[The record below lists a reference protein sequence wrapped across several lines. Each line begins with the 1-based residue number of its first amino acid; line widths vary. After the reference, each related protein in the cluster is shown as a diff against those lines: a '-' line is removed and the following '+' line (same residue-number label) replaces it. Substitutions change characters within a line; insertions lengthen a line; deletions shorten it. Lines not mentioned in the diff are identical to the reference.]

1 MLIPPV
7 PTRSLIPARSPAML
21 GLLTLLWLAACATP
35 ATIAAGQWVQ
45 APVVS
50 FHPHGSGDPWLHV
63 GADVAS
69 ETRGTGQVAAYLVD
83 DAGADGHV
91 RRFGAKPPTVRVIA
105 GAAPDMFLD
114 VVMAVR
120 LVNASLP
127 DNWQLR
133 FDPRPGAARSGQPRY
148 REILVAF
155 QPHGQWPAGLSAGPK
170 ARGLA
175 ERWFRP
181 DNGVILSGRIW
192 IDTGPRALIDAQP
205 RLFIIVH
212 EILHTLGRNHP
223 RASFSTVMNS
233 PPRGA
238 PGHVLHPLDREA
250 LTATYGWLEPGTPA
264 SRIAAVLAK
273 WSEYPVRLAD
283 RLQLPEGPCRLAAG
297 CAAAPAVS
305 FGVAA
310 RNGLTQPWATGPRPR
325 TSLRD
330 SALSETVRWA
340 GRVLG
345 FTPGGEPVAGTAVL
359 TVDMAT
365 LDARLL
371 LDGLETGAGHPW
383 GRGRLEYAVTVRGNT
398 FAQTRG
404 DEGVVTGAFL
414 SPGHELAGG
423 VLKRHDLTAAWGGKR

>member
-1 MLIPPV
+1 MVIVPV
-7 PTRSLIPARSPAML
+7 LTRSLIPARSPAL
-21 GLLTLLWLAACATP
+21 PGLLALLLLAACATH

-83 DAGADGHV
+83 DAGADGRV

-105 GAAPDMFLD
+105 GAAPDMVLD
-114 VVMAVR
+114 VLMAVR

-127 DNWQLR
+127 DGWQLS
-133 FDPRPGAARSGQPRY
+133 FDPEPGAGGSGQPGDG
-148 REILVAF
+148 EILVAF
-155 QPHGQWPAGLSAGPK
+155 QPRGQWPAGLSAGSH

-181 DNGVILSGRIW
+181 DSGVILSGRIW
-192 IDTGPRALIDAQP
+192 IDTDPRALIDAQP
-205 RLFIIVH
+205 RRVIIVH
-212 EILHTLGRNHP
+212 EILHTLGRDHP
-223 RASFSTVMNS
+223 GASFSTVMNS
-233 PPRGA
+233 PPEGV

-264 SRIAAVLAK
+264 SSIAMELAE
-273 WSEYPVRLAD
+273 WSEYSLRLAD
-283 RLQLPEGPCRLAAG
+283 RLQLPEQPCPLAAG
-297 CAAAPAVS
+297 CGAAPAVS

-310 RNGLTQPWATGPRPR
+310 RNGLAQPWAAGPGPR

-345 FTPGGEPVAGTAVL
+345 FTPKGEPVAGTAVL
-359 TVDMAT
+359 TMDMAT

-371 LDGLETGAGHPW
+371 LDGLETGAGKPW
-383 GRGRLEYAVTVRGNT
+383 GRGGLEYAVTVRGNT
-398 FAQTRG
+398 FAQAGG
-404 DEGVVTGAFL
+404 DDGVVTGAFL